1 LDDRAGGNSIPARL
15 PVRIRD
21 RGSLEL
27 AQRGNDP
34 LTIVPHNAP
43 ASAQMSDAW
52 RSEQDREMTSQVIAR
67 GTTGDIVAGD
77 ALQMDQFQR
86 VQDLFDQTF
95 KAARV
100 GIWVCTLPDE
110 KLTWTDTVFE
120 LFDLDPQSRLCR
132 QDIVALYTEESRQAL
147 GAVRSAAIRDGDGF
161 TLDAEIITAKGNTRW
176 IRITAIVERTGGA
189 ATRLFGMKQDITA
202 EKTMLDQIRRTAEMD
217 PVTELAS
224 RSRFETVFEDVC
236 AGQDTRPHGLLLVDL
251 DGFKAVNDRLGHQ
264 AGDACLR
271 MAAQRLLEAVP
282 EATLVAR
289 LGGDEFAV
297 ICPCATSDS
306 LHQAGNRIV
315 GALEYWWGRGSD
327 KLKLTAS
334 VGAAAIDGRMISKD
348 VFSLA
353 DQALYKVKGEGK
365 AGCRVAS
372 PLPATDAA

>member
-1 LDDRAGGNSIPARL
+1 
-15 PVRIRD
+15 
-21 RGSLEL
+21 
-27 AQRGNDP
+27 
-34 LTIVPHNAP
+34 
-43 ASAQMSDAW
+43 MSDAW
-52 RSEQDREMTSQVIAR
+52 RSEQDREMNSQVIAR

-110 KLTWTDTVFE
+110 KLTWTDTVFD

-147 GAVRSAAIRDGDGF
+147 GAVRSAAIRDGEGF
-161 TLDAEIITAKGNTRW
+161 SLDAEIITAKGNRRW
-176 IRITAIVERTGGA
+176 IRITAIVERTGGVP
-189 ATRLFGMKQDITA
+189 TRIFGMKQDITA
-202 EKTMLDQIRRTAEMD
+202 EKAMLDQIRRTAEID

-236 AGQDTRPHGLLLVDL
+236 ARQGTPPHGLLLVDL

-264 AGDACLR
+264 AGDECLKE
-271 MAAQRLLEAVP
+271 AAQRLTKAVP

-297 ICPCATSDS
+297 ICPCAAPGS

-334 VGAAAIDGRMISKD
+334 VGAAMIDDGAISKD
-348 VFSLA
+348 VFSRA
-353 DQALYKVKGEGK
+353 DQALYQVKAEGK
-365 AGCRVAS
+365 DGLRVAS
-372 PLPATDAA
+372 GEPVTHAA